1 MARDDDEAGS
11 YRSSGGL
18 EDALRDP
25 SFGVRMSNEAGV
37 SFAGSRQRQAQS
49 QQLLLQLDE
58 DTQWADQRGKEINQ
72 IVKSIVQLNE
82 LFRDL
87 SQMVVD
93 QVSWSLKG
101 PPG

>member
-1 MARDDDEAGS
+1 MARDDDESGS
-11 YRSSGGL
+11 CLGGGL

-25 SFGVRMSNEAGV
+25 SFGVRSFNNEAGV
-37 SFAGSRQRQAQS
+37 GLAGSASRQDQTQS
-49 QQLLLQLDE
+49 QQRLLLQLEE
-58 DTQWADQRGKEINQ
+58 DTQWADQRSKEINQ

-93 QVSWSLKG
+93 QVS
-101 PPG
+101 